1 MTELQRLPSINEKR
15 RIDEVVKM
23 SDSDQIKFGVLI
35 GLIKVESVSNNEVV
49 NTILHLVST
58 FMITISYIIKY

>member
-23 SDSDQIKFGVLI
+23 SDSDQIKLENWKIKKQFAKLQKLVGFSLLKLI
-35 GLIKVESVSNNEVV
+35 
-49 NTILHLVST
+49 H
-58 FMITISYIIKY
+58 